1 MSFKQIRIV
10 ILLAILFFVGMNAW
24 LTRLRT
30 TDWDTSLWVA
40 VYPINGDGSQ
50 AASDYIDSLEGYEF
64 EAIEAF
70 MDQEAKRYN
79 VPLNNPVT
87 IKLAPEIK
95 DIPPKPPLDGSI
107 LNVMWWSLKIRYWA
121 YIVDTFDGP
130 APNIRLF
137 LAYHAPETHKV
148 LDHSLGLQKVL
159 IGIVNVFADRNS
171 EATNNVVITHELLH
185 TVGASDKYDL
195 SNGNPIYPDGYA
207 EPNLEP
213 PYPQSLAEIMGG
225 RIPLSETKSDIPEG
239 LEQTIIG
246 LRTGQEI
253 NWID

>member
-1 MSFKQIRIV
+1 
-10 ILLAILFFVGMNAW
+10 MNAW

-30 TDWDTSLWVA
+30 TDWNTSLWVA

-50 AASDYIDSLEGYEF
+50 TASDYIDSLEVNRF
-64 EAIEAF
+64 DSIESF

-79 VPLNNPVT
+79 VPLNNPVI

-107 LNVMWWSLKIRYWA
+107 LNIMWWSLKIRYWA
-121 YIVDTFDGP
+121 YKVDTFDGP

-137 LAYHAPETHKV
+137 LVYHAPETHKV
-148 LDHSLGLQKVL
+148 LDHSLGLQKGL
-159 IGIVNVFADRNS
+159 IGVVNVFADKRS
-171 EATNNVVITHELLH
+171 EARNNLVITHEILH
-185 TVGASDKYDL
+185 TVGASDKYNLL
-195 SNGNPIYPDGYA
+195 SVQPLYPDGFA

-213 PYPQSLAEIMGG
+213 LYPQSVAEIMGG
-225 RIPLSETKSDIPEG
+225 RIPLSETQSDIPEG

-246 LRTGQEI
+246 LKTGQEI
-253 NWID
+253 NWIN